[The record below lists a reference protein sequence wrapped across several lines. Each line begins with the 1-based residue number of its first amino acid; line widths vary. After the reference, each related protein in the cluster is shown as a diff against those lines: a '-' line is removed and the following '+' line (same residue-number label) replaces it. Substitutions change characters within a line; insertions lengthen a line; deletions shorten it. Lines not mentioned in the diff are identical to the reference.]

1 MPRIQPGSSSRTEES
16 TSEDEKRRN
25 YGGVYVGL
33 PVDAVAMASTQS
45 SATKKESSPMEQRNN
60 SSHHKRIHKMGEA
73 LQAARTRETKI
84 LLRQSCCSQYRII
97 LASLVCGI
105 WGGGGCV

>member
-45 SATKKESSPMEQRNN
+45 SATKKD
-60 SSHHKRIHKMGEA
+60 
-73 LQAARTRETKI
+73 
-84 LLRQSCCSQYRII
+84 
-97 LASLVCGI
+97 
-105 WGGGGCV
+105 

>member
-45 SATKKESSPMEQRNN
+45 SATKKVPVPLDLVVSWKAFPPSFWWKVQEKMCCQG
-60 SSHHKRIHKMGEA
+60 HALRITCTLWTSG
-73 LQAARTRETKI
+73 
-84 LLRQSCCSQYRII
+84 
-97 LASLVCGI
+97 
-105 WGGGGCV
+105 

>member
-1 MPRIQPGSSSRTEES
+1 MSDSPSSGFHGLGSPFSWRSWKSMPRIQPGSSSRTEES

-45 SATKKESSPMEQRNN
+45 SATKKD
-60 SSHHKRIHKMGEA
+60 
-73 LQAARTRETKI
+73 
-84 LLRQSCCSQYRII
+84 
-97 LASLVCGI
+97 
-105 WGGGGCV
+105 